1 MRRSVEEVLEII
13 HGHLRELAESVRQGK
28 EPLTSFTISKALTK
42 DPSDY
47 PDAKALPHVQVRQ
60 P

>member
-1 MRRSVEEVLEII
+1 MEEVLEII